1 MFKKNIIKTLLTVA
15 LTTLTLP
22 IATTAMQKND
32 EIEIETPN
40 TEKDNLNKV
49 EPKISLNNLKKPE
62 SNDEKNNKHYT
73 IPPYYIYKLKN
84 VIGKDTNFKKYLF
97 NLKKPYM
104 TYYSVNN
111 SNETHVQNMFNNID
125 NALED
130 ILLEYDKYVKSRY
143 KWKDTKLKDTEFT
156 YSTNK
161 KEETVN
167 ASVLKSFLDIFLKY
181 YIFIV
186 ETYEFVDD
194 IYQEI
199 ITTIRSSE
207 NQKISNIINS
217 ISEKTHKTLKNKNEI
232 NKELIN
238 KISTK
243 IKKLINVTADFKYKD
258 TQLQD
263 IINDVK
269 KSIQEQFIKIFKIIN
284 SDDNT
289 SYEEYENILNPIYCE
304 TFFKKIT
311 ARNDYKTFKDN
322 FLSYN
327 SPQTEETKIIKEFL
341 KNNSNICKDYIVWYL
356 RQSKK
361 DDALDMMD
369 KLSDYIENHREG
381 EYTEDSIVSSTT
393 NLINSIKSFNAI
405 S

>member
-1 MFKKNIIKTLLTVA
+1 MFKKNIVKTLLTVA

-181 YIFIV
+181 YIFIY
-186 ETYEFVDD
+186 ETYEFVDE

-243 IKKLINVTADFKYKD
+243 IKKLINVTDNFKYKD

-304 TFFKKIT
+304 AFFKKIT
-311 ARNDYKTFKDN
+311 ARNDYQAFKNN
-322 FLSYN
+322 FLLH
-327 SPQTEETKIIKEFL
+327 SPTQTEETKIIKEFL

-369 KLSDYIENHREG
+369 KLSDYIKNHREG

>member
-111 SNETHVQNMFNNID
+111 SNETCVQNMFNNID

-181 YIFIV
+181 YIFIY
-186 ETYEFVDD
+186 ETYEFVDE

-243 IKKLINVTADFKYKD
+243 IKKLINVTDNFKYKD